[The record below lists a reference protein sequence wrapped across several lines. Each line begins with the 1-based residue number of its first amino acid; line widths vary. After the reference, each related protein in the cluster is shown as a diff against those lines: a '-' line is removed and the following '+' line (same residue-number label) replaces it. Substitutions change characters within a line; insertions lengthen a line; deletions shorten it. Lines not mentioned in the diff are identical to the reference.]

1 MEGVALLINIDGW
14 FAGGKS
20 VLWSLLDGH
29 PDVFVNPVHDYS
41 FSLLL
46 THDDSEEW
54 IKKKY
59 STTLRKTLAM
69 AEYFKLEK
77 IMYDGYLPIHFSADV
92 HYKLPFNFDFYSFD
106 RHFMQALHK
115 RDKWSVACIIE
126 DLYESL
132 RVVWQKDT
140 SPKKPK
146 YYAAM
151 SHPRYF
157 VHYHKIPHL
166 IPDMKNILVKRDIR
180 SIIATRTN
188 RTERPRDLNECQAF
202 RTPFE
207 KVIKSQEIKHI
218 CSFFNAYEELA
229 LRHPDNFIIVDFNQL
244 VSTPEAEMQRI
255 SSFLEIEYM
264 PILSTPTRD
273 GVLLECEGLSFI
285 GQENDTWEKLLTKK
299 EQAILQMEVERAKHG
314 DVSVHV
320 DYSDNYKTSEL
331 ISKSYSAASL
341 ALAKK
346 KKIAIFGNGTSGKF
360 FASQFSERVVAIFD
374 RSATECTGIV
384 KPLKYLS
391 LMEYDAL
398 FISVLGREPEIISE
412 LIHYH
417 KVPIEKIVTIVL

>member
-1 MEGVALLINIDGW
+1 MLINIDGW

-54 IKKKY
+54 VKKKY
-59 STTLRKTLAM
+59 STTLRKTLAL
-69 AEYFKLEK
+69 AEYFKIEK
-77 IMYDGYLPIHFSADV
+77 IMYDGYLPIHFSASI
-92 HYKLPFNFDFYSFD
+92 HYKLPFKFDFYSFD
-106 RHFMQALHK
+106 RHFMQSLHN
-115 RDKWSVACIIE
+115 RDKWNIACIIE

-132 RVVWQKDT
+132 RVYWQKDI
-140 SPKKPK
+140 SLKKPK

-157 VHYHKIPHL
+157 VHYHKIPNL
-166 IPDMKNILVKRDIR
+166 IPGMKNILVKRDIR
-180 SIIATRTN
+180 NIIATRTN
-188 RTERPRDLNECQAF
+188 RTERPRDLNEKQAF

-207 KVIKSQEIKHI
+207 TVIKSQEIKHI
-218 CSFFNAYEELA
+218 CSFFNAYEELS
-229 LRHPDNFIIVDFNQL
+229 LKYPDSFMVVDFNNL
-244 VSTPEAEMQRI
+244 ISAPEVEMRRI
-255 SSFLEIEYM
+255 SNFLEIEYL
-264 PILSTPTRD
+264 PILSVPTRD
-273 GVLLECEGLSFI
+273 GVLLEYEGVSFI
-285 GQENDTWEKLLTKK
+285 GQENDTWEQLLTRK
-299 EQAILQMEVERAKHG
+299 EQAILLMEIERAKHG
-314 DVSVHV
+314 GASVDV
-320 DYSDNYKTSEL
+320 DYSANYKSSEL

-341 ALAKK
+341 ALENR

-374 RSATECTGIV
+374 RSATECIGLV
-384 KPLKYLS
+384 KPLNYLS
-391 LMEYDAL
+391 STEYDAL
-398 FISVLGREPEIISE
+398 LISVLGRESEIISE